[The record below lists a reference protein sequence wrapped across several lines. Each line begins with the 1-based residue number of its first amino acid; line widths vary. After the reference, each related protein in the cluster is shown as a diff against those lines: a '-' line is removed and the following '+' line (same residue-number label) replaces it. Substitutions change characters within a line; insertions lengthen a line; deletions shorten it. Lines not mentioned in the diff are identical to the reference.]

1 MSKHFQISMIK
12 SIIRIVGSIITLMT
26 KKLSVLAIS
35 ILVSEIVGIVEE
47 VYESK

>member
-12 SIIRIVGSIITLMT
+12 SIVRIVGSIITLIT